1 MTTTPS
7 STDAPASLATSTTYW
22 CEHAQLSDKVHR
34 GVRLSVADGRLSEV
48 ATDTQ
53 PGDDDVRL
61 RGIVLP
67 GFANA
72 HSHAFHR
79 MLRGR
84 THADGGN
91 FWTWRNEMY
100 AVTAR
105 LDPDT
110 YFALARGVF
119 VEMVASGYT
128 VVGEFHYLHH
138 GPGGQAY
145 NNPNAMGEALIAAAH
160 EAGIRLTLLDT
171 CYLTGGL
178 TADGHSPL
186 DEVQTRF
193 SDGSVMAWAERVHAL
208 QGSEY
213 VRIGAAAH
221 SVRALTAEQLAE
233 FAAVV
238 GDRPVHA
245 HVSEQMA
252 ENLATQMHYGAS
264 PVEHLADSGLLGERF
279 TAVHATHLSDD
290 DLELM
295 GRSGAGA
302 CFCPT
307 TERDLA
313 DGIGPARALADRGV
327 PLSLGSD
334 QHAVIDPF
342 EEIRGVEMHER
353 LESNERGRFAVGQL
367 LEMGTSAGYRSLGWD
382 GGRIEEGA
390 LADFVAVRPDSRRT
404 SGVAP
409 AQIIFGATGSDVTD
423 VVVGGRHVVKG
434 GVHLLGPVDDV
445 VAESIAAVR
454 SAP

>member
-1 MTTTPS
+1 MTS
-7 STDAPASLATSTTYW
+7 YW
-22 CEHAQLSDKVHR
+22 CEHAQLPDKVHH
-34 GVRLSVADGRLSEV
+34 GVRLSVAEGFLTEV
-48 ATDTQ
+48 ATDTK
-53 PGDDDVRL
+53 PRDGDVRL
-61 RGIVLP
+61 RGVVLP

-91 FWTWRNEMY
+91 FWTWRDQMY
-100 AVTAR
+100 AVTQR
-105 LDPDT
+105 LNPDT

-119 VEMVASGYT
+119 AEMVAAGYT

-138 GPGGQAY
+138 GPGGQPY
-145 NNPNAMGEALIAAAH
+145 DDPNAMGAALIAAAE

-171 CYLTGGL
+171 CYLSGGL
-178 TADGHSPL
+178 DASGHLPL
-186 DEVQTRF
+186 DEVQERF
-193 SDGSVMAWAERVHAL
+193 SDGSVQNWLERVEAL
-208 QGSEY
+208 RDSEV

-221 SVRALTAEQLAE
+221 SVRALPADDLAE
-233 FAAVV
+233 FANVL

-245 HVSEQMA
+245 HVSEQLG
-252 ENLATQMHYGAS
+252 ENVTTQMVYGRT
-264 PVEHLADSGLLGERF
+264 PVEHLDDAGLLHDGF
-279 TAVHATHLSDD
+279 TAVHATHLTDD
-290 DLELM
+290 DIDLM
-295 GRSGAGA
+295 SRSGSGA

-313 DGIGPARALADRGV
+313 DGIGPARALADAGV
-327 PLSLGSD
+327 SLSLGSD

-353 LESNERGRFAVGQL
+353 LVTNERGRFEIGAL
-367 LEMGTSAGYRSLGWD
+367 FEMGTVAGYRSLGWD
-382 GGRIEEGA
+382 GGRLVVGA
-390 LADFVAVRPDSRRT
+390 LADFVAVRHDSRRT

-409 AQIIFGATGSDVTD
+409 GQLIFGATGADVTD
-423 VVVGGRHVVKG
+423 VIVGGKRVVYG
-434 GVHLLGPVDDV
+434 GVHTLGPVDDL

>member
-1 MTTTPS
+1 M
-7 STDAPASLATSTTYW
+7 TTYW
-22 CEHAQLSDKVHR
+22 CEHAQLPDKVHR
-34 GVRLSVADGRLSEV
+34 GVRLTVADGRISEIAV
-48 ATDTQ
+48 DTK
-53 PGDDDVRL
+53 PLDADVRL
-61 RGIVLP
+61 HGVVLP

-91 FWTWRNEMY
+91 FWTWREQMY

-110 YFALARGVF
+110 YFALARAVF
-119 VEMVASGYT
+119 TEMVASGYT

-138 GPGGQAY
+138 GPGGKPY
-145 NNPNAMGEALIAAAH
+145 DDPNAMGSALIAAAE

-171 CYLTGGL
+171 CYLSGGL
-178 TADGHSPL
+178 DSSGHLPL

-193 SDGSVMAWAERVHAL
+193 SDGSVQAWAERVEAL
-208 QGSEY
+208 QDNAV

-221 SVRALTAEQLAE
+221 SVRALTGEQLAE
-233 FAAVV
+233 FATVV

-252 ENLATQMHYGAS
+252 ENLTTQLVYDAS
-264 PVEHLADSGLLGERF
+264 PVEHLTDAGLLGERF
-279 TAVHATHLSDD
+279 TAVHATHLSEVDID
-290 DLELM
+290 LM
-295 GRSGAGA
+295 GQSGAGA

-313 DGIGPARALADRGV
+313 DGIGPARELADQGV

-342 EEIRGVEMHER
+342 EEVRGIEMHER
-353 LESNERGRFAVGQL
+353 LKSNERGRFGIGEL
-367 LEMGTSAGYRSLGWD
+367 LEMGTFAGYRSLGWD
-382 GGRIEEGA
+382 GGRIAVGS
-390 LADFVAVRPDSRRT
+390 LADVVAVRTDSRRT
-404 SGVAP
+404 GGVAP
-409 AQIIFGATGSDVTD
+409 AQIIFGATGADVTD
-423 VVVGGRHVVKG
+423 VVVGGRRVVSG
-434 GVHLLGPVDDV
+434 GVHPLGPIDDIV
-445 VAESIAAVR
+445 TEAIAAVR